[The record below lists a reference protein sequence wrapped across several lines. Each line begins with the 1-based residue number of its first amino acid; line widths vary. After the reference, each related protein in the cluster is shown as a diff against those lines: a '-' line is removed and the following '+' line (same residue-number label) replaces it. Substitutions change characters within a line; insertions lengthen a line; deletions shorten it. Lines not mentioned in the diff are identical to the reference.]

1 MPWFGQ
7 KGGGIQYE
15 LEYGID
21 YYIRNEYIEVLK

>member
-15 LEYGID
+15 LPMSID
-21 YYIRNEYIEVLK
+21 DLLQQKYIEIIE